1 LKGLFVTGTDTGVG
15 KTFVTATLCRILRE
29 RGIDAVAI
37 KPFATGLGPDTN
49 WRDNDPLILAAA
61 MDFVEPAEVIS
72 PVRLSAPLSPYD
84 AARINGTG
92 LDVEAIIAAIEQIA
106 RRHQFALVEGVG
118 GVAVPLTPEVMVSDF
133 AKQLELG
140 AVVVARSQ
148 VGTIN
153 HTLLT
158 TGALREAGVR
168 VEGIVFNRP
177 CEGELTL
184 AEKVGPETACRFA
197 RVACFGLVNRCAA
210 LDEAPTIEEA
220 VKALP
225 TTDKT
230 LNAVADH
237 VLSNL
242 A

>member
-1 LKGLFVTGTDTGVG
+1 LKGLFITGTDTGVG

-37 KPFATGLGPDTN
+37 KPFATGLGPDTD
-49 WRDNDPLILAAA
+49 WRDNDPLMLAAA
-61 MDFVEPAEVIS
+61 MDFAEPGEVIS

-92 LDVEAIIAAIEQIA
+92 LDMNAIIAAVEQIA
-106 RRHQFALVEGVG
+106 GRHEFALIEGVG
-118 GVAVPLTPEVMVSDF
+118 GVAVPLTADVMVSDF
-133 AKQLELG
+133 ARQLGLG

-153 HTLLT
+153 HTVLT
-158 TGALREAGVR
+158 TAALREAGVR

-177 CEGELTL
+177 CEGDLTL

-197 RVACFGLVNRCAA
+197 RVACFGLVDRCVA
-210 LDEAPTIEEA
+210 LDNASTLEEA

-225 TTDKT
+225 MDDETM
-230 LNAVADH
+230 NALADH
-237 VLSNL
+237 VLSTL